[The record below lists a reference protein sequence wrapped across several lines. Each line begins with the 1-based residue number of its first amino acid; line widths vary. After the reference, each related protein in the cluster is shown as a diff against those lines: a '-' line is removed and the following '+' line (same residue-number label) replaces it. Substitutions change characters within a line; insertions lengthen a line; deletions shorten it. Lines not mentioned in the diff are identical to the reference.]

1 MNRIEVLTSESI
13 DSNDKKKI
21 EKLFSEKYG
30 DDYEVYYKVNQEIIG
45 GIIIKD
51 GDRIYD
57 GSIKSQLKKIKRSL
71 LQG

>member
-30 DDYEVYYKVNQEIIG
+30 DDYEVYYEVNQEIIG

>member
-30 DDYEVYYKVNQEIIG
+30 DDYEVHYKVNQEIIG

-57 GSIKSQLKKIKRSL
+57 GSVKSQLKKIKRSL